1 MDLVYMQLPLVF
13 FTAAAP
19 MASGAFIGLAIAFL
33 TTRFSVDTLRRI
45 DRWTLLPLAI
55 LAVGVVAAI
64 AFLNSPQS
72 ELLAIQGIDPG
83 AFGFAAFM
91 AVAFA
96 VVALVYWVVAM
107 VGRLSYGARKA
118 FATVVAVAAVVYAV
132 SIGVAYMMSA
142 VPLWASIIVPIGFAG
157 FSLASGVPLGML
169 VLAAAKAL
177 PEART
182 TRFGTAA
189 LAVALVGTVA
199 AIFAVTVQLLNAQAT
214 IAAFFPGADAV
225 PGSWVWLIV
234 SIVGFVAMLALM
246 RGSLNGPRATRSAAP
261 LGSTAGAAAMP
272 WDTVDTMDDDAV
284 SHRDDAGFRVVG
296 ADRARADADADAV
309 SAVPMLVIA
318 NVAVL
323 AALVAARVL
332 FYAMQF

>member
-1 MDLVYMQLPLVF
+1 MDLVYLQLPLVF

-33 TTRFSVDTLRRI
+33 TTRFSAETLRRI
-45 DRWTLLPLAI
+45 DRWTLLPLVI
-55 LAVGVVAAI
+55 LAVGVIAAVA
-64 AFLNSPQS
+64 FMNTPQS
-72 ELLAIQGIDPG
+72 ALLVIQGIDPG
-83 AFGFAAFM
+83 AFGFAVFM

-107 VGRLSYGARKA
+107 VGRLSDGARKA
-118 FATVVAVAAVVYAV
+118 FATVVAVLAVVYSVA
-132 SIGVAYMMSA
+132 IGVAYMMSD
-142 VPLWASIIVPIGFAG
+142 VPLWASVIVPLGFAG

-169 VLAAAKAL
+169 VLAASRAL
-177 PEART
+177 PEARE

-189 LAVALVGTVA
+189 LVTALVGAVVS
-199 AIFAVTVQLLNAQAT
+199 IFAVTVQLMNAQAT
-214 IAAFFPGADAV
+214 VA
-225 PGSWVWLIV
+225 WVYLIV
-234 SIVGFVAMLALM
+234 SIAGFVVALACM
-246 RGSLNGPRATRSAAP
+246 RGALSGPLSGRSAAP

-272 WDTVDTMDDDAV
+272 WNSVDSAAASPAAEGNVVPDLEARYRRQAATDATK
-284 SHRDDAGFRVVG
+284 
-296 ADRARADADADAV
+296 
-309 SAVPMLVIA
+309 AVPYLVLG

>member
-19 MASGAFIGLAIAFL
+19 MASGAFIGLAVAFL
-33 TTRFSVDTLRRI
+33 TTRFSVDTLRHV

-55 LAVGVVAAI
+55 LAVGVVAAVV
-64 AFLNSPQS
+64 FLNTPQS
-72 ELLAIQGIDPG
+72 GLLVIQGIDPG

-107 VGRLSYGARKA
+107 IGRLSYGARKA

-132 SIGVAYMMSA
+132 SIGAAYMMSA
-142 VPLWASIIVPIGFAG
+142 VPLWESVIVPIGFAG

-169 VLAAAKAL
+169 VLALAKAL

-182 TRFGTAA
+182 TRFGSAA

-199 AIFAVTVQLLNAQAT
+199 AIFAVTAQLLNAQAT
-214 IAAFFPGADAV
+214 IAALFPGADAV
-225 PGSWVWLIV
+225 PGSWVWLVV
-234 SIVGFVAMLALM
+234 SIAGFVVTLALM
-246 RGSLNGPRATRSAAP
+246 RGALNGPRATRSAAP

-272 WDTVDTMDDDAV
+272 WDSVDALDDDAAM
-284 SHRDDAGFRVVG
+284 HRDDAGFRVVG
-296 ADRARADADADAV
+296 ADRARSDVDADAV
-309 SAVPMLVIA
+309 SAVPMLAIA

-332 FYAMQF
+332 FYAMQL